1 MADSGVNVASAA
13 PAARK
18 VINVVETA
26 RISLGPNTS
35 VTTSRLPGSF
45 LSKRSVPRVPNLLT
59 KKPHFAFQ
67 VASKNPSLPTAKGAP
82 VVVSPRAVSKL
93 TGKIKK
99 PTLLKRSAPKPSHT
113 PSTSKLKGSN
123 TQAYLQ

>member
-1 MADSGVNVASAA
+1 MADSGVNVANAS

-18 VINVVETA
+18 VINTTPTS

-35 VTTSRLPGSF
+35 ITLSRLPGSF
-45 LSKRSVPRVPNLLT
+45 QSKRSVPKVPNLLT

-67 VASKNPSLPTAKGAP
+67 VPSKNRALPTSKGAP
-82 VVVSPRAVSKL
+82 IVISPYASIKS

-99 PTLLKRSAPKPSHT
+99 PTEAKRTQRLSYHT
-113 PSTSKLKGSN
+113 PSTSKPKGSKS
-123 TQAYLQ
+123 QAYLQ